1 MCSCLSASPSST
13 GANNAEA
20 TALFQNLFRELKRV
34 QVPVSLPEYL
44 DLMAAMDKGLA
55 NYSVNEFYFLSRTLL
70 IKDERY
76 LDRFDQVFGHVFK
89 GLERIAVD
97 DEEVEIPEEWLKR
110 LAELNLSEEEM
121 AKIEALGGWEKLM
134 ETLRERMDE
143 QEKRHQ
149 GGSKWIGTA
158 GTSPFGA
165 FGYNPEGV
173 RIGQHESR
181 YGRAVKVWDKREF
194 RDLDGDV
201 ELGTRG
207 MKIALRRLRRFAREG
222 ALDELDIDDTIQS
235 TAKNGGWLDLRMVA
249 ERHNAAKVL
258 LLLDVGGSMDAHVKR
273 CEQLFSAA
281 QSEFKHLEY
290 FYFHNCLY
298 ENVWRNNRRRR
309 TEQIPTWE
317 LINSYNSEY
326 KVVFIGD
333 AHMSPYEIVYP
344 GAGVE
349 HYNEE
354 TGEIWFRRLL
364 NAFPKAVWLNPL
376 RQRAWPSSQSIGM
389 IQELLD
395 NRMYPLTLDGL
406 DTAMRELSK

>member
-1 MCSCLSASPSST
+1 M
-13 GANNAEA
+13 
-20 TALFQNLFRELKRV
+20 FQNLFRELKRV
-34 QVPVSLPEYL
+34 RVPVTLPEYL

-55 NYSVNEFYFLSRTLL
+55 DYSVDQFYYLSRALL
-70 IKDERY
+70 VKDERH

-89 GLERIAVD
+89 GLERVSTD
-97 DEEVEIPEEWLKR
+97 GEEVEIPEEWLKR

-134 ETLRERMDE
+134 ETLRERLDE

-165 FGYNPEGV
+165 YGYNPEGV
-173 RIGQHESR
+173 RIGQREGRH
-181 YGRAVKVWDKREF
+181 GRAVKVWDKREF
-194 RDLDGDV
+194 RDLDGEV

-222 ALDELDIDDTIQS
+222 ALSELDIDDTIQS

-258 LLLDVGGSMDAHVKR
+258 LLLDVGGSMNAHVQG
-273 CEQLFSAA
+273 CERLFSAA
-281 QSEFKHLEY
+281 HSEFKHLEY

-298 ENVWRNNRRRR
+298 ESVWRDNRRRR
-309 TEQIPTWE
+309 TEKIDTWE

-326 KVVFIGD
+326 KVVIVGD
-333 AHMSPYEIVYP
+333 AFMSPYEIVYP
-344 GAGVE
+344 GASVE
-349 HYNEE
+349 HFNEE
-354 TGEIWFRRLL
+354 PGELWLKRLL
-364 NAFPKAVWLNPL
+364 RAYPQAIWLNPL
-376 RQRAWPSSQSIGM
+376 RQRGWHSSESIRM
-389 IQELLD
+389 IQELME

-406 DTAMRELSK
+406 DSAMRELSK

>member
-1 MCSCLSASPSST
+1 M
-13 GANNAEA
+13 
-20 TALFQNLFRELKRV
+20 FQNLFRELKRV

-134 ETLRERMDE
+134 ETLRERMNE

-181 YGRAVKVWDKREF
+181 HGRAVKVWDKREF

-222 ALDELDIDDTIQS
+222 ALNELDIDDTIQS

>member
-1 MCSCLSASPSST
+1 
-13 GANNAEA
+13 
-20 TALFQNLFRELKRV
+20 LFQNLFRELKRV
-34 QVPVSLPEYL
+34 RVPVTLPEYL

-55 NYSVNEFYFLSRTLL
+55 DYSVDQFYYLSRALL
-70 IKDERY
+70 VKDERH

-89 GLERIAVD
+89 GLERVSTD
-97 DEEVEIPEEWLKR
+97 GEEVEIPEEWLKR

-134 ETLRERMDE
+134 ETLRERLDE

-165 FGYNPEGV
+165 YGYNPEGV
-173 RIGQHESR
+173 RIGQREGRH
-181 YGRAVKVWDKREF
+181 GRAVKVWDKREF
-194 RDLDGDV
+194 RDLDGEV

-222 ALDELDIDDTIQS
+222 ALSELDIDDTIQS

-258 LLLDVGGSMDAHVKR
+258 LLLDVGGSMNAHVQG
-273 CEQLFSAA
+273 CERLFSAA
-281 QSEFKHLEY
+281 HSEFKHLEY

-298 ENVWRNNRRRR
+298 ESVWRDNRRRR
-309 TEQIPTWE
+309 TEKIDTWE

-326 KVVFIGD
+326 KVVIVGD
-333 AHMSPYEIVYP
+333 AFMSPYEIVYP
-344 GAGVE
+344 GASVE
-349 HYNEE
+349 HFNEE
-354 TGEIWFRRLL
+354 PGELWLKRLL
-364 NAFPKAVWLNPL
+364 RAYPQAIWLNPL
-376 RQRAWPSSQSIGM
+376 RQRGWHSSESIRM
-389 IQELLD
+389 IQELME

-406 DTAMRELSK
+406 DSAMRELSK

>member
-1 MCSCLSASPSST
+1 
-13 GANNAEA
+13 
-20 TALFQNLFRELKRV
+20 LFQNLFRELKRV
-34 QVPVSLPEYL
+34 RVPVTLPEYL

-55 NYSVNEFYFLSRTLL
+55 DYSVDQFYYLSRALL
-70 IKDERY
+70 VKDERH

-89 GLERIAVD
+89 GLERVSTD
-97 DEEVEIPEEWLKR
+97 GEEVEIPEEWLKR
-110 LAELNLSEEEM
+110 LAELSLSEEEM

-134 ETLRERMDE
+134 ETLRERLDE

-165 FGYNPEGV
+165 YGYNPEGV
-173 RIGQHESR
+173 RIGQREGRH
-181 YGRAVKVWDKREF
+181 GRAVKVWDKREF
-194 RDLDGDV
+194 RDLDGEV

-222 ALDELDIDDTIQS
+222 ALSELDIDDTIQS

-258 LLLDVGGSMDAHVKR
+258 LLLDVGGSMNAHVQG
-273 CEQLFSAA
+273 CERLFSAA
-281 QSEFKHLEY
+281 HSEFKHLEY

-298 ENVWRNNRRRR
+298 ESVWRDNRRRR
-309 TEQIPTWE
+309 TEKIDTWE

-326 KVVFIGD
+326 KVVIVGD
-333 AHMSPYEIVYP
+333 AFMSPYEIVYP
-344 GAGVE
+344 GASVE
-349 HYNEE
+349 HFNEE
-354 TGEIWFRRLL
+354 PGELWLKRLL
-364 NAFPKAVWLNPL
+364 RAYPQAIWLNPL
-376 RQRAWPSSQSIGM
+376 RQRGWHSSESIRM
-389 IQELLD
+389 IQELME

-406 DTAMRELSK
+406 DSAMRELSK

>member
-1 MCSCLSASPSST
+1 
-13 GANNAEA
+13 
-20 TALFQNLFRELKRV
+20 LFQNLFRELKRV

-181 YGRAVKVWDKREF
+181 HGRAVKVWDKREF

-333 AHMSPYEIVYP
+333 ARMSPYEIVYP

>member
-1 MCSCLSASPSST
+1 M
-13 GANNAEA
+13 
-20 TALFQNLFRELKRV
+20 FQNLFRELKRV

-44 DLMAAMDKGLA
+44 DLMAAMEKGLA

-134 ETLRERMDE
+134 ETLRKRMDE

-181 YGRAVKVWDKREF
+181 HGRAVKVWDKREF

-354 TGEIWFRRLL
+354 TGEIWFHRLL

>member
-134 ETLRERMDE
+134 ETLRERMNE

-181 YGRAVKVWDKREF
+181 HGRAVKVWDKREF

-222 ALDELDIDDTIQS
+222 ALNELDIDDTIQS

-395 NRMYPLTLDGL
+395 NRM
-406 DTAMRELSK
+406 

>member
-1 MCSCLSASPSST
+1 M
-13 GANNAEA
+13 
-20 TALFQNLFRELKRV
+20 FQNLFRELKRV

-181 YGRAVKVWDKREF
+181 HGRAVKVWDKREF

-317 LINSYNSEY
+317 LINSHNSEY

>member
-1 MCSCLSASPSST
+1 M
-13 GANNAEA
+13 
-20 TALFQNLFRELKRV
+20 FQNLFRELKRV

-181 YGRAVKVWDKREF
+181 HGRAVKVWDKREF

-333 AHMSPYEIVYP
+333 AHLSPYEIVYP

>member
-1 MCSCLSASPSST
+1 M
-13 GANNAEA
+13 
-20 TALFQNLFRELKRV
+20 FQNLFRELKRV

-181 YGRAVKVWDKREF
+181 HGRAVKVWDKREF

-222 ALDELDIDDTIQS
+222 ALNELDIDDTIQS

>member
-1 MCSCLSASPSST
+1 
-13 GANNAEA
+13 
-20 TALFQNLFRELKRV
+20 LFQNLFRELKRV

-181 YGRAVKVWDKREF
+181 HGRAVKVWDKREF

>member
-1 MCSCLSASPSST
+1 M
-13 GANNAEA
+13 
-20 TALFQNLFRELKRV
+20 FQNLFRELKRV

>member
-1 MCSCLSASPSST
+1 
-13 GANNAEA
+13 
-20 TALFQNLFRELKRV
+20 LFQNLFRELKRV
-34 QVPVSLPEYL
+34 RVPVTLPEYL

-55 NYSVNEFYFLSRTLL
+55 DYSVDQFYYLSRALL
-70 IKDERY
+70 VKDERH

-89 GLERIAVD
+89 GLERVSTD
-97 DEEVEIPEEWLKR
+97 GEEVGIPEEWLKR

-134 ETLRERMDE
+134 ETLRERLDE

-165 FGYNPEGV
+165 YGYNPEGV
-173 RIGQHESR
+173 RIGQREGRH
-181 YGRAVKVWDKREF
+181 GRAVKVWDKREF
-194 RDLDGDV
+194 RDLDGEV

-222 ALDELDIDDTIQS
+222 ALSELDIDDTIQS

-258 LLLDVGGSMDAHVKR
+258 LLLDVGGSMNAHVQG
-273 CEQLFSAA
+273 CERLFSAA
-281 QSEFKHLEY
+281 HSEFKHLEY

-298 ENVWRNNRRRR
+298 ESVWRDNRRRR
-309 TEQIPTWE
+309 TEKIDTWE

-326 KVVFIGD
+326 KVVIVGD
-333 AHMSPYEIVYP
+333 AFMSPYEIVYP
-344 GAGVE
+344 GASVE
-349 HYNEE
+349 HFNEE
-354 TGEIWFRRLL
+354 PGELWLKRLL
-364 NAFPKAVWLNPL
+364 RAYPQAIWLNPL
-376 RQRAWPSSQSIGM
+376 RQRGWHSSESIRM
-389 IQELLD
+389 IQELME

-406 DTAMRELSK
+406 DSAMRELSK

>member
-181 YGRAVKVWDKREF
+181 HGRAVKVWDKREF

>member
-1 MCSCLSASPSST
+1 M
-13 GANNAEA
+13 
-20 TALFQNLFRELKRV
+20 FQNLFRELKRV

-181 YGRAVKVWDKREF
+181 HGRAVKVWDKREF

>member
-1 MCSCLSASPSST
+1 M
-13 GANNAEA
+13 
-20 TALFQNLFRELKRV
+20 FQNLFRELKRV

-181 YGRAVKVWDKREF
+181 HGRAVKVWDKREF

-249 ERHNAAKVL
+249 ERHKAAKVL

>member
-1 MCSCLSASPSST
+1 M
-13 GANNAEA
+13 
-20 TALFQNLFRELKRV
+20 FQNLFRELRRV

-44 DLMAAMDKGLA
+44 DLMAAMDKELA
-55 NYSVNEFYFLSRTLL
+55 DYSVNEFYYLARALL
-70 IKDERY
+70 VKDERY

-89 GLERIAVD
+89 GLERVTSEN
-97 DEEVEIPEEWLKR
+97 EEMEIPEEWLKR
-110 LAELNLSEEEM
+110 LAELNLSEEEL
-121 AKIEALGGWEKLM
+121 AKVEALGGWDKLM
-134 ETLRERMDE
+134 ETLRERMEE

-173 RIGQHESR
+173 RIGQHKGR
-181 YGRAVKVWDKREF
+181 HGRAVKVWDKREF

-207 MKIALRRLRRFAREG
+207 MKVALRRLRRFAREG
-222 ALDELDIDDTIQS
+222 ALNELDIDDTIQS
-235 TAKNGGWLDLRMVA
+235 TARNGGWLDLRMVA

-258 LLLDVGGSMDAHVKR
+258 LLLDVGGSMDAHVQR

-281 QSEFKHLEY
+281 RSEFKHLEY

-298 ENVWRNNRRRR
+298 ENVWRNNHRRR

-349 HYNEE
+349 HFNEE
-354 TGEIWFRRLL
+354 SGEVWFRRLL
-364 NAFPKAVWLNPL
+364 RAFPQAVWLNPL
-376 RQRAWPSSQSIGM
+376 RQPGWPSSQSIKM
-389 IQELLD
+389 IQELME
-395 NRMYPLTLDGL
+395 NRMYPLSLDGL
-406 DTAMRELSK
+406 DAAMRELSK

>member
-1 MCSCLSASPSST
+1 M
-13 GANNAEA
+13 
-20 TALFQNLFRELKRV
+20 FQNLFRELKRV
-34 QVPVSLPEYL
+34 RVPVTLPEYL

-55 NYSVNEFYFLSRTLL
+55 DYSVDQFYYLSRALL
-70 IKDERY
+70 VKDERH

-89 GLERIAVD
+89 GLERVSTD
-97 DEEVEIPEEWLKR
+97 GEEVEIPEEWLKR
-110 LAELNLSEEEM
+110 LAELSLSEEEM

-134 ETLRERMDE
+134 ETLRERLDE

-165 FGYNPEGV
+165 YGYNPEGV
-173 RIGQHESR
+173 RIGQREGRH
-181 YGRAVKVWDKREF
+181 GRAVKVWDKREF
-194 RDLDGDV
+194 RDLDGEV

-222 ALDELDIDDTIQS
+222 ALSELDIDDTIQS

-258 LLLDVGGSMDAHVKR
+258 LLLDVGGSMNAHVQG
-273 CEQLFSAA
+273 CERLFSAA
-281 QSEFKHLEY
+281 HSEFKHLEY

-298 ENVWRNNRRRR
+298 ESVWRDNRRRR
-309 TEQIPTWE
+309 TEKIDTWE

-326 KVVFIGD
+326 KVVIVGD
-333 AHMSPYEIVYP
+333 AFMSPYEIVYP
-344 GAGVE
+344 GASVE
-349 HYNEE
+349 HFNEE
-354 TGEIWFRRLL
+354 PGELWLKRLL
-364 NAFPKAVWLNPL
+364 RAYPQAIWLNPL
-376 RQRAWPSSQSIGM
+376 RQRGWHSSESIRM
-389 IQELLD
+389 IQELME

-406 DTAMRELSK
+406 DSAMRELSK

>member
-1 MCSCLSASPSST
+1 M
-13 GANNAEA
+13 
-20 TALFQNLFRELKRV
+20 FQNLFRELKRV
-34 QVPVSLPEYL
+34 RVPVTLPEYL

-55 NYSVNEFYFLSRTLL
+55 DYSVDQFYYLSRALL
-70 IKDERY
+70 VKDERH

-89 GLERIAVD
+89 GLERVSTD
-97 DEEVEIPEEWLKR
+97 GEEVEIPEEWLKR

-134 ETLRERMDE
+134 ETLRERLDE

-165 FGYNPEGV
+165 YGYNPEGV
-173 RIGQHESR
+173 RIGQREGRH
-181 YGRAVKVWDKREF
+181 GRAVKVWDKREF
-194 RDLDGDV
+194 RDLDGEV

-207 MKIALRRLRRFAREG
+207 IKIALRRLRRFAREG
-222 ALDELDIDDTIQS
+222 ALSELDIDDTIQS

-258 LLLDVGGSMDAHVKR
+258 LLLDVGGSMNAHVQG
-273 CEQLFSAA
+273 CERLFSAA
-281 QSEFKHLEY
+281 HSEFKHLEY

-298 ENVWRNNRRRR
+298 ESVWRDNRRRR
-309 TEQIPTWE
+309 TEKIDTWE

-326 KVVFIGD
+326 KVVIVGD
-333 AHMSPYEIVYP
+333 AFMSPYEIVYP
-344 GAGVE
+344 GASVE
-349 HYNEE
+349 RFNEE
-354 TGEIWFRRLL
+354 PGELWLKRLL
-364 NAFPKAVWLNPL
+364 RAYPQAIWLNPL
-376 RQRAWPSSQSIGM
+376 RQRGWHSSESIRM
-389 IQELLD
+389 IQELME

-406 DTAMRELSK
+406 DSAMRELSK